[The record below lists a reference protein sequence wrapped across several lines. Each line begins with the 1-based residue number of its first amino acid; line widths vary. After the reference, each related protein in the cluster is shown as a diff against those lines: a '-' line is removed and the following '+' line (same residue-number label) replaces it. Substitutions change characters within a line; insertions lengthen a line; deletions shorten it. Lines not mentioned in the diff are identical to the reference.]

1 VLEIGQTAP
10 DFKLPSTGGSEP
22 LQLFAELPK
31 HRATIVAF
39 YVFDFTPG

>member
-1 VLEIGQTAP
+1 VLEVGQSAP
-10 DFKLPSTGGSEP
+10 DFKLPSTAGPDP
-22 LQLFAELPK
+22 LELSAELPK

>member
-1 VLEIGQTAP
+1 MLEIGERAP
-10 DFKLPSTGGSEP
+10 DFKLPSTAGSDP
-22 LQLFAELPK
+22 LELSAEVGK

>member
-10 DFKLPSTGGSEP
+10 DFTLPSTGRSEP
-22 LQLFAELPK
+22 LHLSAELPK